1 MIFHSHA
8 NKTYLHKIKGSH
20 LASFWK
26 WQFLEL
32 GNGLFTS
39 PRSQSFSAS
48 FGLGGLATTLH
59 FLITDCN
66 AGLNVNDLNTDRCL
80 TFYYKSE
87 LNVIDYK
94 YNLNT

>member
-1 MIFHSHA
+1 MTVFGTREWPFHF
-8 NKTYLHKIKGSH
+8 
-20 LASFWK
+20 ASFAVILSEFW
-26 WQFLEL
+26 
-32 GNGLFTS
+32 
-39 PRSQSFSAS
+39 
-48 FGLGGLATTLH
+48 LGGLGDHTAFN

-80 TFYYKSE
+80 TFDYKSE

>member
-1 MIFHSHA
+1 MAFSLSLVRSHSQRV
-8 NKTYLHKIKGSH
+8 
-20 LASFWK
+20 LAW
-26 WQFLEL
+26 
-32 GNGLFTS
+32 
-39 PRSQSFSAS
+39 
-48 FGLGGLATTLH
+48 GGLATTLH

-80 TFYYKSE
+80 TFDYKSE